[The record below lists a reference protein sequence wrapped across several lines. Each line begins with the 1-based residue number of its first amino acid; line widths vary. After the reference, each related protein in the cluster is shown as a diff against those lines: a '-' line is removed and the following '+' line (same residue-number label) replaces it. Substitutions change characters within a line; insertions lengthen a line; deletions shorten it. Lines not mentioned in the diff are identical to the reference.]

1 MSTLQTIRYWQKRS
15 VLRTSLVLIAVWLN
29 VAFQTC
35 VMASMMPVEDCPH
48 CPTGMHDAGEMPSV
62 PMDCGLLESI
72 DDPDLAKPV
81 VKVSGASGDHGFIA
95 SIAWIE
101 PVESSAEA
109 VKVLPIEPSLPFH
122 GPPPNVLF
130 CVDLN

>member
-1 MSTLQTIRYWQKRS
+1 MSTLQTIRNWQKRS
-15 VLRTSLVLIAVWLN
+15 VLRTGSVLIAVWLN
-29 VAFQTC
+29 VAFQAC
-35 VMASMMPVEDCPH
+35 AMASTPMEDCPH
-48 CPTGMHDAGEMPSV
+48 CPPGMHDGGQTPSV

-81 VKVSGASGDHGFIA
+81 VKIPGTSGDHGFIA
-95 SIAWIE
+95 SIAWID

-109 VKVLPIEPSLPFH
+109 DKILPIEPSLPFH